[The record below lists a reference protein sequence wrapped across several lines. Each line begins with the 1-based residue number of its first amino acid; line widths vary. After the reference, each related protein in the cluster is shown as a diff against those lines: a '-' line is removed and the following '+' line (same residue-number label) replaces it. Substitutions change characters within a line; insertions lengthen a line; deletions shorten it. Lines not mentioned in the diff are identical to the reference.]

1 MASPVFSKVEELI
14 TRRMGALP
22 KGLFEHIFRVRQLA
36 LELSRCHSV
45 NEEKASLGAL
55 ARDVARAMKG
65 GKLLRMARELGI
77 PVHPVEARL
86 PVLLHGPVGAELLRR
101 EEALDDPEVYEAVYW
116 HSTAHDGMGP
126 VAKVVFLADKLDP
139 YKIDRYPYLPEL
151 RDLAMESLDRGML
164 TFLDRELA
172 FLLHQGSLVHPAWV
186 EARNEL
192 VLKASLRS

>member
-22 KGLFEHIFRVRQLA
+22 KGLFEHILRVRQLA
-36 LELSRCHSV
+36 LELARCHSV

-126 VAKVVFLADKLDP
+126 VAKW
-139 YKIDRYPYLPEL
+139 
-151 RDLAMESLDRGML
+151 SSWL
-164 TFLDRELA
+164 TSWTRI
-172 FLLHQGSLVHPAWV
+172 
-186 EARNEL
+186 
-192 VLKASLRS
+192 K